1 MSRRNAKLARIK
13 DLQCKH
19 GEATL
24 TKKDLQWM
32 VDGLRLLDKTNFTER
47 DTNEYNQLLQYLVNL
62 RRG

>member
-1 MSRRNAKLARIK
+1 MSRRNAKLAHIK

-62 RRG
+62 KRG

>member
-1 MSRRNAKLARIK
+1 MSRRNAKLAHIK

-24 TKKDLQWM
+24 TKKDLQWI

-47 DTNEYNQLLQYLVNL
+47 DTCEYNQLLQYLVNL
-62 RRG
+62 KRG